1 VNVKLAI
8 FNSLLQKYKKK
19 PQIGYYFSGLI
30 YSLPNH
36 KHCHFSPFI
45 KYFFILGL
53 PYVLKNTSLR
63 MARLNL
69 LEETRFEKLPVS
81 VFDNPATASVN
92 VANRIAALI
101 KEKQAH
107 NQTAVLGLA
116 TGATPVAVY
125 AELVRLHREEQ
136 LSFYNVITFNL
147 DEYYPMKPGTEQSY
161 VTFMNEHLFNHIDIP
176 KGNINIPDG
185 TLPLEDIPAF
195 CLAYEHEIGK
205 LGGLD
210 IQILGIGRTG
220 HIGFNEPGS
229 APNSGTRLV
238 TLDDLT
244 RRDAARDFGGK
255 SFVPAKA
262 ITMGIGTI
270 FKARQIILM
279 AWNKKKASIIKKA
292 VEGEISSDV
301 PATFL
306 QLSQHVEFI
315 LDQDAASML
324 TRFDTPWLVK
334 DCIWDEKLIRKAVIW
349 LANTLQK
356 PILKLTEEDF
366 NNHGMAQ
373 LAIEKGPVY
382 NINIHIFN
390 KLQHTITGWPGGKPH
405 ADDSQ
410 RPERAEP
417 AKKRVI
423 IFSPHPDDDVISMG
437 GTFIRLV
444 DQQHDVHVAYQTSG
458 NTAVW
463 DDDALRFVEFSI
475 DFAQKMSLDSQDLK
489 GIYTNMRSFMESKQP
504 NQVDTAE
511 IQSVKGL
518 IRKGEATA
526 AARYCGLS
534 DDHIHFMALPFYE
547 TGKNQKNPVSQ
558 LDIDQTIS
566 LLKKI
571 KPEQIFAAGDF
582 EDPHGT
588 HIVCFNIIL
597 SAMIQLRKTESWA
610 QDCWLWMYRGAW
622 LEFDTHEIEMAV
634 PLSPQE
640 LMKKKYA
647 IFKHQSQ
654 KDRAVFPGD
663 DAREF
668 WERAED
674 RNRETAKAYDEL
686 GLAEYEAMEAFV
698 RWKF

>member
-1 VNVKLAI
+1 
-8 FNSLLQKYKKK
+8 
-19 PQIGYYFSGLI
+19 
-30 YSLPNH
+30 
-36 KHCHFSPFI
+36 
-45 KYFFILGL
+45 
-53 PYVLKNTSLR
+53 

-81 VFDNPATASVN
+81 VFESPQAASLS
-92 VANRIAALI
+92 VAHRIADLI
-101 KEKQAH
+101 RKKQAQ
-107 NQTAVLGLA
+107 NGIAVLGLA
-116 TGATPVAVY
+116 TGATPIAVY
-125 AELVRLHREEQ
+125 AELVRLHKEEG
-136 LSFYNVITFNL
+136 LSFKNVVTFNL
-147 DEYYPMKPGTEQSY
+147 DEYYPMRPNAAQSY
-161 VTFMNEHLFNHIDIP
+161 VTFMNEHLFNHIDID
-176 KGNINIPDG
+176 KNNVNIPDG
-185 TLPLEDIPAF
+185 TLSLEDIPAY
-195 CLAYEHEIGK
+195 CLNYEKKIGAM
-205 LGGLD
+205 GGLD
-210 IQILGIGRTG
+210 IQLLGIGRTG

-244 RRDAARDFGGK
+244 KRDAARDFGGK
-255 SFVPAKA
+255 SFVPSKA

-270 FKARQIILM
+270 FRAREIILM

-292 VEGEISSDV
+292 VEGEITSDV
-301 PATFL
+301 PATYL
-306 QLSQHVEFI
+306 QLSEHVEFI
-315 LDQDAASML
+315 LDVDAASLL

-334 DCIWDEKLIRKAVIW
+334 DCIWEEKLTRKAVIW
-349 LANTLQK
+349 LANTLHK
-356 PILKLTEEDF
+356 PILKLTEDDF

-373 LAIEKGPVY
+373 LALEKGPVY

-390 KLQHTITGWPGGKPH
+390 KLQHTITGWPGGKPN

-410 RPERAEP
+410 RPERAQP
-417 AKKRVI
+417 AKKRAL

-444 DQQHDVHVAYQTSG
+444 DQKHEVHVAYQTSG

-475 DFAQKMSLDSQDLK
+475 DFSREMGMGQDALHS
-489 GIYTNMRSFMESKQP
+489 IYENMRSFMEKKQP
-504 NQVDTAE
+504 NQVDTRE
-511 IQSVKGL
+511 IQTVKGL

-526 AARYCGLS
+526 GARYCGLE
-534 DDHIHFMALPFYE
+534 DENIHFMALPFYE
-547 TGKNQKNPVSQ
+547 TGKNQKNPVTDKDIQ
-558 LDIDQTIS
+558 LTID
-566 LLKKI
+566 LLQKI
-571 KPEQIFAAGDF
+571 KPQQVFAAGDF

-597 SAMIQLRKTESWA
+597 AALTELRKTESWA
-610 QDCWLWMYRGAW
+610 LDCWLWMYRGAW
-622 LEFDTHEIEMAV
+622 HEFETHEIEMAV

-640 LMKKKYA
+640 LVKKKYA

-663 DAREF
+663 DSREF

-674 RNRETAKAYDEL
+674 RNRETAKAYDDL

-698 RWKF
+698 RWKFN

>member
-1 VNVKLAI
+1 
-8 FNSLLQKYKKK
+8 
-19 PQIGYYFSGLI
+19 
-30 YSLPNH
+30 
-36 KHCHFSPFI
+36 
-45 KYFFILGL
+45 
-53 PYVLKNTSLR
+53 

-81 VFDNPATASVN
+81 VFDDPMSASLS
-92 VANRIAALI
+92 VADRISNI
-101 KEKQAH
+101 IREKQK
-107 NQTAVLGLA
+107 NGQTAVLGLA
-116 TGATPVAVY
+116 TGATPIAVY
-125 AELVRLHREEQ
+125 AELVRLHKEEG
-136 LSFYNVITFNL
+136 LSFKNVITFNL
-147 DEYYPMKPGTEQSY
+147 DEYYPMQPDAAQSY
-161 VTFMNEHLFNHIDIP
+161 VSFMNDNLFDHVDID
-176 KGNINIPDG
+176 KENINIPDG
-185 TLPLEDIPAF
+185 TLKLENIPAF
-195 CLAYEHEIGK
+195 CLAYEKKIGDV
-205 LGGLD
+205 GGLD

-255 SFVPAKA
+255 SFVPTKA

-270 FKARQIILM
+270 FKAREIILM
-279 AWNKKKASIIKKA
+279 AWNRKKASIIKKA
-292 VEGEISSDV
+292 VEGDISSDV
-301 PATFL
+301 PATYL
-306 QLSQHVEFI
+306 QLSDKVEFI
-315 LDQDAASML
+315 LDNEAASLL

-334 DCIWDEKLIRKAVIW
+334 DCVWDERLTRKAVIW
-349 LANTLQK
+349 LANSLKK
-356 PILKLTEEDF
+356 PVLKLTEDDY

-373 LAIEKGPVY
+373 LALDNGPVY

-390 KLQHTITGWPGGKPH
+390 KLQHTITGWPGGKPK

-417 AKKRVI
+417 GKKRSV

-444 DQQHDVHVAYQTSG
+444 DQKHDVHVAYQTSG

-463 DDDALRFVEFSI
+463 DDDALRFVEFSL
-475 DFAQKMSLDSQDLK
+475 DFSEKMGLDRPELK
-489 GIYTNMRSFMESKQP
+489 ELYASMRTFMSNKLP
-504 NQVDTAE
+504 NQVDTPE
-511 IQSVKGL
+511 IQTVKGL
-518 IRKGEATA
+518 VRKGEAIA
-526 AARYCGLS
+526 GARYCGLE

-547 TGKNQKNPVSQ
+547 SGKNQKNPVTD
-558 LDIDQTIS
+558 LDVELTID
-566 LLKKI
+566 LLQKI
-571 KPEQIFAAGDF
+571 KPHQVFAAGDF

-588 HIVCFNIIL
+588 HIVCFNIIIE
-597 SAMIQLRKTESWA
+597 ALRRLAKTESWVS
-610 QDCWLWMYRGAW
+610 DCWVWMYRGAW
-622 LEFDTHEIEMAV
+622 KEFETHEIEMAV

-640 LMKKKYA
+640 VERKKFA

-668 WERAED
+668 WQRAED
-674 RNRETAKAYDEL
+674 RNRETAEAYDEL

-698 RWKF
+698 RFRF

>member
-1 VNVKLAI
+1 
-8 FNSLLQKYKKK
+8 
-19 PQIGYYFSGLI
+19 
-30 YSLPNH
+30 
-36 KHCHFSPFI
+36 
-45 KYFFILGL
+45 
-53 PYVLKNTSLR
+53 

-69 LEETRFEKLPVS
+69 LEATRFEKLQVS
-81 VFDNPATASVN
+81 VFKNPKEASLN
-92 VANRIAALI
+92 VAHRIANLI
-101 KEKQAH
+101 KTKQ
-107 NQTAVLGLA
+107 QTSEMAVLGLA
-116 TGATPVAVY
+116 TGATPIAVY
-125 AELVRLHREEQ
+125 AELVRMHQEEG
-136 LSFYNVITFNL
+136 LSFKNVITFNL
-147 DEYYPMKPGTEQSY
+147 DEYYPMRPNAAQSY
-161 VTFMNEHLFNHIDIP
+161 VSFMNENLFDYIDID
-176 KGNINIPDG
+176 KANVNIPDG
-185 TLPLEDIPAF
+185 TLKLEDIPGF
-195 CLAYEHEIGK
+195 CLAYEKKIGD

-255 SFVPAKA
+255 SFVPTKA

-270 FKARQIILM
+270 FKAKEIILM
-279 AWNKKKASIIKKA
+279 AWNRKKASIIKKA
-292 VEGEISSDV
+292 VEGEMSSEV

-306 QLSQHVEFI
+306 QLSENVEFI
-315 LDQDAASML
+315 LDQDAASLL

-334 DCIWDEKLIRKAVIW
+334 DCVWDEVLTRKAVIW
-349 LANTLQK
+349 LANYLRK
-356 PILKLTEEDF
+356 PVLKLTEDDY

-373 LAIEKGPVY
+373 LALESGPVY

-390 KLQHTITGWPGGKPH
+390 KLQHTITGWPGGKPN

-417 AKKRVI
+417 SKKRTV

-463 DDDALRFVEFSI
+463 DDDALRFVEFSV
-475 DFAQKMSLDSQDLK
+475 DFSEKIGLESADLK
-489 GIYTNMRSFMESKQP
+489 TLYQSMRSFMDQKLP
-504 NQVDTAE
+504 NQIDTPE
-511 IQSVKGL
+511 IQTVKGL
-518 IRKGEATA
+518 VRKGEAIA
-526 AARYCGLS
+526 GARYCGLE

-547 TGKNQKNPVSQ
+547 SGKNQKNPVTDLDVQ
-558 LDIDQTIS
+558 LTMD
-566 LLKKI
+566 LLQKV
-571 KPEQIFAAGDF
+571 KPHQVFAAGDF

-588 HIVCFNIIL
+588 HIVCFNIVIE
-597 SAMIQLRKTESWA
+597 ALRRLAKTESWVA
-610 QDCWLWMYRGAW
+610 DCWVWMYRGAW
-622 LEFDTHEIEMAV
+622 KEFETHEIEMAV

-640 LMKKKYA
+640 VERKKFA

-668 WERAED
+668 WKRAED
-674 RNRETAKAYDEL
+674 RNKETAESYDEL

-698 RWKF
+698 RYKF